1 MKKLGRKYVEAAK
14 KVDKNQ
20 SYSALEAAKL
30 AKETSITNF
39 DGTIDFAI
47 KLNVDPKKADQQLR
61 GSLVLPNGTG
71 KTKRILVIA
80 KGAAAEK
87 AKEAGADYVGDKDMI
102 DKIQNENWFDFDVIV
117 ATPDM
122 MPELGKIGKILG
134 PKGLMPNPKT
144 NTVTPDP
151 AKAIE
156 DINKGMIEFRTDS
169 YGNIHGI
176 LGKVSFDAEKLAE
189 NLENTV
195 KTIARMKSHVNA
207 GGVSEVVPSPPSGF
221 TGLPSGFTGS
231 SGLTGLSSGFS
242 VTSDCSSTSTSII
255 ALETFRMLPSDG
267 LLRRVSTSSI
277 LTSTVVEPP
286 PSSSKA

>member
-87 AKEAGADYVGDKDMI
+87 AKEAGANYVGDKDMI

-189 NLENTV
+189 NLEYAV
-195 KTIARMKSHVNA
+195 RTIARMKPA
-207 GGVSEVVPSPPSGF
+207 
-221 TGLPSGFTGS
+221 
-231 SGLTGLSSGFS
+231 S
-242 VTSDCSSTSTSII
+242 VKGKFITSI
-255 ALETFRMLPSDG
+255 
-267 LLRRVSTSSI
+267 SI
-277 LTSTVVEPP
+277 SATMGPGIKVDQNSFDI
-286 PSSSKA
+286 